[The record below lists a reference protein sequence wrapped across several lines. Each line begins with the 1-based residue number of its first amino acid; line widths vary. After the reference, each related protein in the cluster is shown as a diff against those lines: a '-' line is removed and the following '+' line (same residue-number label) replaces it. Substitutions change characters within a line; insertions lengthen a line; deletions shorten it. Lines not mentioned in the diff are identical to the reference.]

1 MKDKTHAMN
10 SGNGAGVPDKGYE
23 RISSSEVPQ
32 RRAYKKAQLQD
43 AGLFDNEGRLNVEE
57 EWGIESDD
65 NRGGFLP
72 RNNTSDRF

>member
-10 SGNGAGVPDKGYE
+10 RGHGGAPEKGFE
-23 RISSSEVPQ
+23 RIADGEVPQ
-32 RRAYKKAQLQD
+32 RRAYKKNQLQD
-43 AGLFDNEGRLNVEE
+43 AGLFDNDGRINVEE
-57 EWGIESDD
+57 EWGCESAD